1 MRKLSLLPVLL
12 LLLIACKPTVP
23 SKYIQPGDMEDV
35 LYDYHVAMAMAKAER
50 SDGTSSFDQS
60 KYFYAV
66 LKKHGLTKAEFD
78 TSMVYYYTHVD
89 YLKEIYKE
97 VNEKLSDEAKSLG
110 TSVGDINRYSQFSA
124 SGDTASIWTGATD
137 LLLMPYPTMNRY
149 DFTIN
154 VDTSFY
160 MGDSFMFQFMSEYL
174 YQSGSRDAVVCI
186 ASKYDGDSIIQT
198 SSHISVAG
206 LAQVRIPAVKDKKL
220 KEMNG
225 FIYLSGGNDDESTR
239 KMMFL
244 SQIQFIRFH
253 NREKSNETTGQ
264 VKTDSVQRVSDARR
278 SEVDSMRRGNFERL
292 HGKPLPAPPGKR

>member
-1 MRKLSLLPVLL
+1 MRKLSLIPVLL
-12 LLLIACKPTVP
+12 VLLMACKPTVP
-23 SKYIQPGDMEDV
+23 SKYIQPGDMEDII
-35 LYDYHVAMAMAKAER
+35 YDYHVAQAMAKAER
-50 SDGTSSFDQS
+50 SEGNTSFDQS
-60 KYFYAV
+60 KYYYAV
-66 LKKHGLTKAEFD
+66 LKKHGLTKADFD
-78 TSMVYYYTHVD
+78 SSMVYYYTHVD

-97 VNEKLSDEAKSLG
+97 VNERLSDEAKALG

-149 DFTIN
+149 DFTIS

-160 MGDSFMFQFMSEYL
+160 MGDSFMFQFISEYL

-186 ASKYDGDSIIQT
+186 AAKYDGDSIVQT
-198 SSHISVAG
+198 SSHVSIAG
-206 LAQVRIPAVKDKKL
+206 LSQVRLPAVKDRKL
-220 KEMNG
+220 KEMQG
-225 FIYLSGGNDDESTR
+225 FIYLGGDNTDESTR

-253 NREKSNETTGQ
+253 NMEKSNETGQ
-264 VKTDSVQRVSDARR
+264 IKADSVQRVGDARR
-278 SEVDSMRRGNFERL
+278 SEVDSMRRGNFERM